1 MRREIPQTITFIAGL
16 VYVLAFYFTVPA
28 AVTVQ
33 TTLDKWFLI
42 TTAFS
47 CLLGVANLT
56 RIHSKSVQMK
66 KPNWVRSAILI
77 FAMYGTL
84 AIGVIGGHN
93 GPVLKYVYNNMIVPL
108 DGTMYAILVFYIGSA
123 SYRAFRARNLEAV
136 CLLVAG
142 IIVMLGQA
150 PIGATISKYIP
161 IASSWILDVPNTAGM
176 RGIILGASLGAV
188 AQAFRVLVGIERQH
202 LGMN

>member
-1 MRREIPQTITFIAGL
+1 MRRQIPMAITLIAGL
-16 VYVLAFYFTVPA
+16 FYALAFYFAVPA

-56 RIHSKSVQMK
+56 RIHSKSVQLR
-66 KPNWVRSAILI
+66 KPNWIRSAVLMV
-77 FAMYGTL
+77 AMFGTL
-84 AIGVIGGHN
+84 LVGVFGGHN
-93 GPVLKYVYNNMIVPL
+93 GPGLKYIYTNVIVPL

-123 SYRAFRARNLEAV
+123 SYRAFRARNAEAV
-136 CLLVAG
+136 CLLAAG

-188 AQAFRVLVGIERQH
+188 AQAFRVLVGIERRH
-202 LGMN
+202 LGIG